1 MAIIFGFILTGD
13 SGKLGSGIAMV
24 WAAAVW
30 GLIGGIL
37 MIIQAFRQ
45 RKA

>member
-1 MAIIFGFILTGD
+1 MAIVFGFILTGD
-13 SGKLGSGIAMV
+13 YGKLGSGIAM
-24 WAAAVW
+24 VW